1 MKDLS
6 IQEFCNITASNEPV
20 PGGGSVAALCG
31 SLAGALTEMVTNL
44 TIGRKKYVEIDHEMR
59 EICEKT
65 NELRLGLLEDIKKD
79 SEAYNLVMNA
89 YKLPKETDEE
99 KEVRKLAIQ
108 EGLVEASKAPFE
120 VAKKTIEIERLAAVV
135 VEKGNK
141 NAITDGMVAVM
152 MARTAILG
160 ACQNVKVNL
169 EFIDDKIFVKKYE
182 DLVMELEKEALTL
195 ESYVLTEF
203 AL

>member
-6 IQEFCNITASNEPV
+6 IQEFCNLTASNEPV

-44 TIGRKKYVEIDHEMR
+44 TIGRKKYVEVDHEMR
-59 EICEKT
+59 EICKKA

-99 KEVRKLAIQ
+99 KEVRKQAIQ

-120 VAKKTIEIERLAAVV
+120 VAKKTIEIERLAGLV

-169 EFIDDKIFVKKYE
+169 EFINDKIFVKEYE
-182 DLVMELEKEALTL
+182 GLVMELEKEALTI